1 MTQFIR
7 NAIAGIA
14 LSLTLLGAQAAADA
28 IAWRNA
34 ASDADVEAA
43 FAQARTEAKPVFVYW
58 GAQWCPPCNQV
69 KATLFNRAD
78 FIERTRAFVPVY
90 VDGDSPGAQKLGTR
104 FKVRGYPTMV
114 LFNPQGA
121 ELVRL
126 PGEADARQVMSVLQ
140 LGMSG
145 GRPVKEVLADALVG
159 QRKLTANEWKLLAFY
174 SWETDED
181 RLVPAADRPATL
193 VALAA
198 ACPPAHAQ
206 TATRL
211 WLKALAASNDGQGV
225 RADPA
230 LRRRVLAV
238 LADPASSRTLVDV
251 LSNSAAE
258 ITRAIST
265 PQAGGQRAAV
275 VTAFDAAMRRLA
287 GDATLSRADRITA
300 LGARV
305 ELARLDLPANARD
318 VKLGAALLRDL
329 RAHVARDDRDITD
342 GYERQAVIPSGA
354 YLLAQAGLV
363 GESDRLL
370 KANLPRSHSPYY
382 LMSQLASNA
391 RASGNVQQA
400 LAWYAQAFDQSQ
412 GAATRLQ
419 WGASYLA
426 ALVDLAPQ
434 DVARIESVANQIFG
448 EAARQPDAFHER
460 SARSLQRVAAKLT
473 GWAKGGEQVEAWHRV
488 QGQIEP
494 VCRKLPVADPQRA
507 VCESL
512 LPGKAS

>member
-1 MTQFIR
+1 MIHFLSR
-7 NAIAGIA
+7 AVAGAA
-14 LSLTLLGAQAAADA
+14 LSFALLGAEAAPDG
-28 IAWRNA
+28 IAWRHA

-126 PGEADARQVMSVLQ
+126 PGEADARQVMNLLQ
-140 LGMSG
+140 QGMAS
-145 GRPVKEVLADALVG
+145 GRPVKDVLADALAHK
-159 QRKLTANEWKLLAFY
+159 RSLTPNEWKLLAFY

-181 RLVPAADRPATL
+181 RLVPAVDRPATL
-193 VALAA
+193 VELAL
-198 ACPPAHAQ
+198 ACPPAQTQ

-211 WLKALAASNDGQGV
+211 WLKALAASDDGKGV
-225 RADPA
+225 KADPA

-238 LADPASSRTLVDV
+238 LADAAASRAQMDV
-251 LSNSAAE
+251 LANNAAE
-258 ITRAIST
+258 IARAIAT
-265 PQAGGQRAAV
+265 PSAGGQRAAV
-275 VTAFDAAMRRLA
+275 VTAFDAALRRLA
-287 GDATLSRADRITA
+287 GDATLSRADRVTA

-305 ELARLDLPANARD
+305 ELARLDLPAKARD
-318 VKLGAALLRDL
+318 VKLDAALLRDL
-329 RAHVARDDRDITD
+329 RAHVARDDRDIRD
-342 GYERQAVIPSGA
+342 GYERQAVIPSAA

-363 GESDRLL
+363 GESDSLL
-370 KANLPRSHSPYY
+370 KANLARSHSPYY

-391 RASGNVQQA
+391 RERGDVPQA
-400 LAWYAQAFDQSQ
+400 LDWYARAFDQSQ

-434 DVARIESVANQIFG
+434 DAARIERVAGQIVG
-448 EAARQPDAFHER
+448 EAAAQPDAFHER
-460 SARSLQRVAAKLT
+460 SARSLQRVAAKLA
-473 GWAKGGEQVEAWHRV
+473 GWAKDPAQVDAWRRV
-488 QGQIEP
+488 QAQIEP
-494 VCRKLPVADPQRA
+494 VCRKLPVADPQRS
-507 VCESL
+507 VCEGL